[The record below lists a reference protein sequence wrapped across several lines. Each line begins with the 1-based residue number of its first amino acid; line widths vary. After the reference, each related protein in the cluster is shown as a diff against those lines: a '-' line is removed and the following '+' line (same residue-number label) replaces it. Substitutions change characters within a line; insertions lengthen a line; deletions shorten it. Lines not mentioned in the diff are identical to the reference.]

1 MLKNL
6 APLPMLALLSA
17 PVYAAGGHDHG
28 SHSKGDKGFYS
39 HVDVKIHFDRIVD
52 AEEASEEF
60 DEAYT
65 HSHMELGMR
74 LNSKLSI
81 NANIKIEGEPAGHH
95 HGHGHGEEEEEHHE
109 EEEGEH
115 HEEEAAATAT
125 DKLFDDHPLLIEQ
138 ITVNFD
144 DEHYS
149 LYAGKFNPVVGFDYH
164 NFPGMF
170 GYQIIESYVIR
181 ERIGLGAKLKH
192 DAGDFGRHTLN
203 VSTFFADTTLSD
215 SLLHARGNTSKEDG
229 GISNTED
236 FQSFSVS
243 LGGTDF
249 YSLDNN
255 IAEGLTYGLGY
266 AKQAAGKGNA
276 EDETRYSVSL
286 GYTQKLTKD
295 IEADVITEHMQIN
308 HLGGENGHDRS
319 YTTVGLGLDYK
330 SWNLGTT
337 YTHINNDADEAD
349 EGHDGHIYQV
359 SVGYTFSNG
368 IGLSIGYK
376 KSDEDNE
383 EKERIGTLVSYSYN
397 F

>member
-6 APLPMLALLSA
+6 VPLPMLVLLSA

-28 SHSKGDKGFYS
+28 DHSKGGKGFYS
-39 HVDVKIHFDRIVD
+39 HVDVKTHFDRIVD
-52 AEEASEEF
+52 ADKASEEF

-74 LNSKLSI
+74 FNSKLSI

-95 HGHGHGEEEEEHHE
+95 HGHGAEEEEHHD

-115 HEEEAAATAT
+115 HEEAAAAAT
-125 DKLFDDHPLLIEQ
+125 DKMFDDHPLLIEQ

-181 ERIGLGAKLKH
+181 ERIGFGAKLKH
-192 DAGDFGRHTLN
+192 DAGDLGRHTLN
-203 VSTFFADTTLSD
+203 FSTFFADTALSD

-249 YSLDNN
+249 YSLNNN

-266 AKQAAGKGNA
+266 ARQAAGKGNA

-295 IEADVITEHMQIN
+295 IVAELITEHMQID

-330 SWNLGTT
+330 NWNVGTT

-359 SVGYTFSNG
+359 SLGYTFSNG

-383 EKERIGTLVSYSYN
+383 EKERIGTTVSYSYD

>member
-1 MLKNL
+1 MSKNL
-6 APLPMLALLSA
+6 APLPMLVLLSA

-28 SHSKGDKGFYS
+28 DHSKGGKGFYS
-39 HVDVKIHFDRIVD
+39 HVDVKTHFDRIVD
-52 AEEASEEF
+52 ADKASEEF

-74 LNSKLSI
+74 FNSKLSI

-95 HGHGHGEEEEEHHE
+95 HGHGAEEEEHHD

-115 HEEEAAATAT
+115 HEEAAAAAT
-125 DKLFDDHPLLIEQ
+125 DKMFDDHPLLIEQ

-181 ERIGLGAKLKH
+181 ERIGFGAKLKH
-192 DAGDFGRHTLN
+192 DAGDLGRHTLN
-203 VSTFFADTTLSD
+203 FSTFFADTSLSD

-266 AKQAAGKGNA
+266 ARQAAGKGNA

-286 GYTQKLTKD
+286 GYTQKLTKE
-295 IEADVITEHMQIN
+295 IEADLISEHMQID
-308 HLGGENGHDRS
+308 HLGGESGHDRS

-330 SWNLGTT
+330 NWNVGTT

-359 SVGYTFSNG
+359 SLGYTFSNG

-383 EKERIGTLVSYSYN
+383 EKERIGTTVSYSYD

>member
-1 MLKNL
+1 MSKNL
-6 APLPMLALLSA
+6 VPIPLLVLLSA

-28 SHSKGDKGFYS
+28 DHSKGGKGFYS
-39 HVDVKIHFDRIVD
+39 HVDVKTHFDRIVD
-52 AEEASEEF
+52 ADEASEEF

-74 LNSKLSI
+74 FNSKLSI

-95 HGHGHGEEEEEHHE
+95 HGHGAEEEEHHD

-115 HEEEAAATAT
+115 HEEAAAAAT
-125 DKLFDDHPLLIEQ
+125 DKMFDDHPLLIEQ

-181 ERIGLGAKLKH
+181 ERIGFGAKLKH
-192 DAGDFGRHTLN
+192 DAGDLGRHTLN
-203 VSTFFADTTLSD
+203 FSTFFADTSLSD

-266 AKQAAGKGNA
+266 ARQAAGKGNA

-295 IEADVITEHMQIN
+295 IEADLITEHMQID

-330 SWNLGTT
+330 NWNVGTT

-359 SVGYTFSNG
+359 SLGYTFSNG

-383 EKERIGTLVSYSYN
+383 EKERIGTTVSYSYD

>member
-1 MLKNL
+1 M
-6 APLPMLALLSA
+6 
-17 PVYAAGGHDHG
+17 YG
-28 SHSKGDKGFYS
+28 Y
-39 HVDVKIHFDRIVD
+39 HV
-52 AEEASEEF
+52 
-60 DEAYT
+60 
-65 HSHMELGMR
+65 
-74 LNSKLSI
+74 
-81 NANIKIEGEPAGHH
+81 
-95 HGHGHGEEEEEHHE
+95 
-109 EEEGEH
+109 
-115 HEEEAAATAT
+115 
-125 DKLFDDHPLLIEQ
+125 
-138 ITVNFD
+138 
-144 DEHYS
+144 
-149 LYAGKFNPVVGFDYH
+149 
-164 NFPGMF
+164 
-170 GYQIIESYVIR
+170 IESYVIR
-181 ERIGLGAKLKH
+181 ERIGIGAKLNH

-203 VSTFFADTTLSD
+203 VSSFFADTVLSD
-215 SLLHARGNTSKEDG
+215 SVIHARGNTSKDDG

-236 FQSFSVS
+236 FQSFAIS

-266 AKQAAGKGNA
+266 ARQAAGKGNA

-286 GYTQKLTKD
+286 GYTQKLTKN
-295 IEADVITEHMQIN
+295 IEADLITEHMQID

-330 SWNLGTT
+330 NWNVGTT

-359 SVGYTFSNG
+359 SLGYTFSNG

-383 EKERIGTLVSYSYN
+383 EKERIGTLVSYSYD

>member
-1 MLKNL
+1 MTKNL
-6 APLPMLALLSA
+6 VPLPMLVLLSA

-28 SHSKGDKGFYS
+28 DHSKGGKGFYS
-39 HVDVKIHFDRIVD
+39 HVDVKTHFDRIVD
-52 AEEASEEF
+52 ADEASEEF

-74 LNSKLSI
+74 FNSKLSI

-95 HGHGHGEEEEEHHE
+95 HGHGAEEEEHHD

-115 HEEEAAATAT
+115 HEEAAAAAT
-125 DKLFDDHPLLIEQ
+125 DKMFDDHPLLIEQ

-181 ERIGLGAKLKH
+181 ERIGFGAKLKH
-192 DAGDFGRHTLN
+192 DAGDLGRHTLN
-203 VSTFFADTTLSD
+203 FSTFFADTSLSD

-266 AKQAAGKGNA
+266 ARQAAGKGNA

-295 IEADVITEHMQIN
+295 IEADLITEHMQID

-330 SWNLGTT
+330 NWNVGTT

-359 SVGYTFSNG
+359 SLGYTFSNG

-383 EKERIGTLVSYSYN
+383 EKERIGTTVSYSYD

>member
-1 MLKNL
+1 MSKNL
-6 APLPMLALLSA
+6 VPLPMLVLLSA

-28 SHSKGDKGFYS
+28 DHSKGGKGFYS
-39 HVDVKIHFDRIVD
+39 HVDVKTHFDRIVD
-52 AEEASEEF
+52 ADEASEEF
-60 DEAYT
+60 DESYT

-74 LNSKLSI
+74 FNSKLSI

-95 HGHGHGEEEEEHHE
+95 HGHGAEEEEHHD

-115 HEEEAAATAT
+115 HEEAAAAAT
-125 DKLFDDHPLLIEQ
+125 DKMFDDHPLLIEQ

-181 ERIGLGAKLKH
+181 ERIGFGAKLKH
-192 DAGDFGRHTLN
+192 DAGDLGRHTLN
-203 VSTFFADTTLSD
+203 FSTFFADTSLSD

-266 AKQAAGKGNA
+266 ARQAAGKGNA

-295 IEADVITEHMQIN
+295 IEADLITEHMQID

-330 SWNLGTT
+330 NWNVGTT

-359 SVGYTFSNG
+359 SLGYTFSNG

-383 EKERIGTLVSYSYN
+383 EKERIGTTVSYSYD

>member
-6 APLPMLALLSA
+6 VPLPMLVLLSA

-28 SHSKGDKGFYS
+28 DHSKGGKGFYS
-39 HVDVKIHFDRIVD
+39 HVDVKTHFDRIVD
-52 AEEASEEF
+52 ADKASEEF

-74 LNSKLSI
+74 FNSKLSI

-95 HGHGHGEEEEEHHE
+95 HGHGAEEEEHHD

-115 HEEEAAATAT
+115 HEEAAAAAT
-125 DKLFDDHPLLIEQ
+125 DKMFDDHPLLIEQ

-181 ERIGLGAKLKH
+181 ERIGFGAKLKH
-192 DAGDFGRHTLN
+192 DAGDLGRHTLN
-203 VSTFFADTTLSD
+203 FSTFFADTSLSD

-243 LGGTDF
+243 LGGADF

-266 AKQAAGKGNA
+266 ARQAAGKGNA

-295 IEADVITEHMQIN
+295 IEADLITEHMQID

-330 SWNLGTT
+330 NWNVGTT

-359 SVGYTFSNG
+359 SLGYTFSNG

-383 EKERIGTLVSYSYN
+383 EKERIGTTVSYSYD

>member
-6 APLPMLALLSA
+6 VPLPMLALLSA

-28 SHSKGDKGFYS
+28 DHSKGGKGFYS
-39 HVDVKIHFDRIVD
+39 HVDVKTHFDRIVD
-52 AEEASEEF
+52 ADEASEEF

-95 HGHGHGEEEEEHHE
+95 HGHGAEEEEHHD

-115 HEEEAAATAT
+115 HEEAATAAT
-125 DKLFDDHPLLIEQ
+125 DKMFDDHPLLIEQ

-181 ERIGLGAKLKH
+181 ERIGFGAKLKH
-192 DAGDFGRHTLN
+192 DAGDLGRHTLN
-203 VSTFFADTTLSD
+203 VSTFFADTSLSD

-266 AKQAAGKGNA
+266 ARQAAGKGNA

-295 IEADVITEHMQIN
+295 IEADLITEHMQID

-330 SWNLGTT
+330 NWNVGTT

-359 SVGYTFSNG
+359 SLGYTFSNG

-383 EKERIGTLVSYSYN
+383 EKERIGTTVSYSYD

>member
-1 MLKNL
+1 MSKNL
-6 APLPMLALLSA
+6 VPLPMLVLLSA

-28 SHSKGDKGFYS
+28 DHSKGGKGFYS
-39 HVDVKIHFDRIVD
+39 HVDVKTHFDRIVD
-52 AEEASEEF
+52 ADKASEEF

-74 LNSKLSI
+74 FNSKLSI

-95 HGHGHGEEEEEHHE
+95 HGHGAEEEEHHD

-115 HEEEAAATAT
+115 HEEAAAAAT
-125 DKLFDDHPLLIEQ
+125 DKMFDDHPLLIEQ

-181 ERIGLGAKLKH
+181 ERIGFGAKLKH
-192 DAGDFGRHTLN
+192 DAGDLGRHTLN
-203 VSTFFADTTLSD
+203 FSTFFADTSLSD

-266 AKQAAGKGNA
+266 ARQAAGKGNA

-295 IEADVITEHMQIN
+295 IEADLITEHMQID

-330 SWNLGTT
+330 NWNVGTT

-359 SVGYTFSNG
+359 SLGYTFSNG

-383 EKERIGTLVSYSYN
+383 EKERIGTTVSYSYD

>member
-1 MLKNL
+1 MSKNL
-6 APLPMLALLSA
+6 VPLPMLVLLSA

-28 SHSKGDKGFYS
+28 DHSKGGKGFYS
-39 HVDVKIHFDRIVD
+39 HVDVKTHFDRIVD
-52 AEEASEEF
+52 ADEASEEF

-74 LNSKLSI
+74 FNSKLSI

-95 HGHGHGEEEEEHHE
+95 HGHGAEEEEHHD

-115 HEEEAAATAT
+115 HEEAAAAAT
-125 DKLFDDHPLLIEQ
+125 DKMFDDHPLLIEQ

-181 ERIGLGAKLKH
+181 ERIGFGAKLKH
-192 DAGDFGRHTLN
+192 DAGDLGRHTLN
-203 VSTFFADTTLSD
+203 FSTFFADTSLSD

-266 AKQAAGKGNA
+266 ARQAAGKGNA

-295 IEADVITEHMQIN
+295 IEADLITEHMQID

-330 SWNLGTT
+330 NWNVGTT

-359 SVGYTFSNG
+359 SLGYTFSNG

-383 EKERIGTLVSYSYN
+383 EKERIGTTVSYSYD

>member
-1 MLKNL
+1 MSKNL
-6 APLPMLALLSA
+6 VPLPMLVLLSA

-28 SHSKGDKGFYS
+28 DHSKGGKGFYS
-39 HVDVKIHFDRIVD
+39 HVDVKTHFDRIVD
-52 AEEASEEF
+52 ADEASEEF

-74 LNSKLSI
+74 FNSKLSI

-95 HGHGHGEEEEEHHE
+95 HGHGAEEEEHHD

-115 HEEEAAATAT
+115 HEEAAAAAT
-125 DKLFDDHPLLIEQ
+125 DKMFDDHPLLIEQ

-181 ERIGLGAKLKH
+181 ERIGFGAKLKH
-192 DAGDFGRHTLN
+192 DAGDLGRHTLN
-203 VSTFFADTTLSD
+203 FSTFFADTSLSD

-266 AKQAAGKGNA
+266 ARQAAGKGNA

-286 GYTQKLTKD
+286 GYTQKLTKN
-295 IEADVITEHMQIN
+295 IEADLITEHMQID

-330 SWNLGTT
+330 NWNVGTT

-359 SVGYTFSNG
+359 SLGYTFSNG

-383 EKERIGTLVSYSYN
+383 EKERIGTTVSYSYD